1 MPRRTTVILED
12 EVYEK
17 LVQESIR
24 RYGTAKAISKTV
36 NELLKERFRSDLIRL
51 IYSEKI
57 ARISQEELEKFRAQ
71 LSSRFEGDDPPQI
84 PLLQE

>member
-1 MPRRTTVILED
+1 MPRRTTLVLDD

-24 RYGTAKAISKTV
+24 RYGTARAISRV
-36 NELLKERFRSDLIRL
+36 VSDLLKERFRSDLIKL

-57 ARISQEELEKFRAQ
+57 ARISQKEFEEFRAQ
-71 LSSRFEGDDPPQI
+71 LSRRIE
-84 PLLQE
+84 ER

>member
-24 RYGTAKAISKTV
+24 RYGTARAISKTIS
-36 NELLKERFRSDLIRL
+36 ELLKERFRSDLIRL

-57 ARISQEELEKFRAQ
+57 ARISQEEFEKFRAQ
-71 LSSRFEGDDPPQI
+71 LSRRLE
-84 PLLQE
+84 ER